1 MEQAIKAIY
10 TKGHFVPR
18 KPCALPEG
26 AEVEL
31 ILQGPAL
38 LPPDVKDGQERA
50 RILQEVVERMRKN
63 PLPERAIRLTRES
76 LHERH

>member
-1 MEQAIKAIY
+1 MEQAIKAVY

-31 ILQGPAL
+31 ILQGSAL
-38 LPPDVKDGQERA
+38 LPPDIKDGQERA
-50 RILQEVVERMRKN
+50 HILQEVVERMLRN
-63 PLPERAIRLTRES
+63 PSPVSTTQLTRRG
-76 LHERH
+76 LT